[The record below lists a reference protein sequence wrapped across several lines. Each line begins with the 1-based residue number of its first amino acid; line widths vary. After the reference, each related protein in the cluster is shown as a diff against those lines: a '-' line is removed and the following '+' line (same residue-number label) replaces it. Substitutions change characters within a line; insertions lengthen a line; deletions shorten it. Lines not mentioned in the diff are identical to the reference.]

1 LWAIAV
7 LASLAALIV
16 LLLCVPLDV
25 VLRVDMDARPK
36 FRARLAWLFGLVSK
50 DLRREKEKPEE
61 EKRATER
68 KRKGRDRRADA
79 RLIFEV
85 LRTKGL
91 LGQVGRLLRSVLS
104 RINIRELGA
113 NLRVGLDNPADT
125 GLLLAFVAPVNV
137 LLSSSFSREITVQPC
152 FADEPVIEGYF
163 YGTATLRPIRLTTPL
178 IAFAFSLPAMRAVK
192 TLVLTKWKGKKR

>member
-1 LWAIAV
+1 MWTIAV

-25 VLRVDMDARPK
+25 VLRVNMDGRPK

-61 EKRATER
+61 EKRATEG

-79 RLIFEV
+79 RLLFEV

-91 LGQVGRLLRSVLS
+91 LGQLGRLFKSVLS
-104 RINIRELGA
+104 RIKIRELGA

-125 GLLLAFVAPVNV
+125 GLLLGFVAPVNV
-137 LLSSSFSREITVQPC
+137 LLSSSFSHQISVQPC
-152 FADEPVIEGYF
+152 FADEPVLEGYF
-163 YGTATLRPIRLTTPL
+163 YGTARLRPIQLTTPL